1 MDGKKCVTS
10 IAKRAHLPRSMILPL
25 RVTPGPRA
33 TGQGGCK
40 LFPLLQM
47 RLWSWVGWLQPAQHY
62 EPSLITPVPYLLVY
76 KILTYS
82 PGFLFLAFGKVD
94 ATPIVLTSPINAAW
108 FNIIGGAEV
117 PNFMYI
123 SIIFGA
129 QIISLWSSLT
139 RELRDAKCRLR
150 ASSFTGSSWTEF
162 NELQN
167 ADDHEGW
174 LSFCCS

>member
-1 MDGKKCVTS
+1 M
-10 IAKRAHLPRSMILPL
+10 
-25 RVTPGPRA
+25 
-33 TGQGGCK
+33 
-40 LFPLLQM
+40 
-47 RLWSWVGWLQPAQHY
+47 
-62 EPSLITPVPYLLVY
+62 PYLLVY

-129 QIISLWSSLT
+129 QIISL
-139 RELRDAKCRLR
+139 
-150 ASSFTGSSWTEF
+150 
-162 NELQN
+162 
-167 ADDHEGW
+167 
-174 LSFCCS
+174 

>member
-1 MDGKKCVTS
+1 MARSVTS
-10 IAKRAHLPRSMILPL
+10 RAQRANLPRSMILPL
-25 RVTPGPRA
+25 PPGPGPRDKEA
-33 TGQGGCK
+33 VNF
-40 LFPLLQM
+40 FPLWM
-47 RLWSWVGWLQPAQHY
+47 RLWSWVGWLPPAQHL

-108 FNIIGGAEV
+108 FNIIGGGAEV

-139 RELRDAKCRLR
+139 REVRGAKCRLR